1 MHTIPWITDIEALSG
16 FELTAVGM
24 MVLVSAWGAGFLA
37 DNAMGQFGLGPVING
52 IVTLLGVFGGLYLR
66 YAYIHLPADL
76 DLGVTL
82 GFAAVTPAILLM
94 AIGIARGY
102 IFG

>member
-52 IVTLLGVFGGLYLR
+52 ILALFGAFGGLYLR
-66 YAYIHLPADL
+66 YAYIHPPADL
-76 DLGVTL
+76 DVVVTL
-82 GFAAVTPAILLM
+82 GFAALAPALLLL
-94 AIGIARGY
+94 AVGIIRGWL
-102 IFG
+102 F